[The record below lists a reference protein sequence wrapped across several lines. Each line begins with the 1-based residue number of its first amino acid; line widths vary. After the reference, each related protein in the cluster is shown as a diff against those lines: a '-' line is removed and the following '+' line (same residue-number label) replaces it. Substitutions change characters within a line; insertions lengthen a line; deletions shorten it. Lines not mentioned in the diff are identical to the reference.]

1 MNTSTYNRTQVFIAA
16 CLGILIFGMA
26 LITLGS
32 VQPFLKE
39 KFLLSDADSGTLFSI
54 MPIGIL
60 AGSLVFGPACD
71 KYGYK
76 VVLTLSGLLFS
87 IGIEGIA
94 FANSLTTLKASILVF
109 GLGGGAINGATNA
122 VVADISEKNKGANLS
137 VLGIFFGVGS
147 LGMPLLIGLLK
158 DYFGFDSILGLIGA
172 FTFVVSIFFLLVKFP
187 EPKQKQGFPL
197 KQAVSIIGDKL
208 LWLVAF
214 FLFFQSS
221 FEAIINNWTPLYL
234 IETLKL
240 TKATAVLYLTLYVG
254 GLTVMRILL
263 GSVFRN
269 LDGVKIMYVSLFS
282 ILAGLIFLKFTNSA
296 DAAMYGLI
304 LLGVGLSAG
313 FPIMLGFV
321 GTRFTQLP
329 GTAFSIVLVVAL
341 VGNILVNYLAGVIAG
356 KSGIDGI
363 MSLAFAELAGMFI
376 LCLFIGRTKI
386 SAQN

>member
-1 MNTSTYNRTQVFIAA
+1 MNTLTFNRTQVFIAA

-39 KFLLSDADSGTLFSI
+39 KFSLSEADSGTLFSI
-54 MPIGIL
+54 MPAGIL
-60 AGSLVFGPACD
+60 AGSLLFGPACD

-76 VVLTLSGLLFS
+76 LVLTVSSLLFS

-94 FANSLTTLKASILVF
+94 FADSISALKASIFIF

-122 VVADISEKNKGANLS
+122 VVSDISEKNKGANLS
-137 VLGIFFGVGS
+137 ILGIFFGVGS

-158 DYFGFDSILGLIGA
+158 NYFTFDSILGLIGA
-172 FTFVVSIFFLLVKFP
+172 CTFVISIFFLLIRFP

-197 KQAVSIIGDKL
+197 KQAVSIIGDKVL
-208 LWLVAF
+208 LLVAF

-234 IETLKL
+234 VDTLKL
-240 TKATAVLYLTLYVG
+240 EKAEAILYLTLYVA

-269 LDGVKIMYVSLFS
+269 LDGIKIMYVSLLS
-282 ILAGLIFLKFTNSA
+282 ILAGLIFLKFSNSA

-313 FPIMLGFV
+313 FPIMLGFI

-341 VGNILVNYLAGVIAG
+341 VGNILVNYLAGVIAE
-356 KSGIDGI
+356 KSGINSI

-376 LCLFIGRTKI
+376 LCLLIGRTKI